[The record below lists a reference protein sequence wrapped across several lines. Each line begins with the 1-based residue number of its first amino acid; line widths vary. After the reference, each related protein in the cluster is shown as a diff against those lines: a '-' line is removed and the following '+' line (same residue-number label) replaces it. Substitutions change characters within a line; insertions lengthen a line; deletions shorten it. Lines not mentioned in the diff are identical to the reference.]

1 MPGDAIDTEALVDDF
16 LADLRFAAR
25 GGEGAATLVGKAG
38 VENKADKA
46 EQISNRLRLEHHG
59 IGAGIERARLARAQG
74 LPDGFASDARG
85 VELGDIEVVAQEV
98 ARAITLLSA
107 SGQREANQACAPIGE
122 VAVLAGVRGADAM
135 GLVEAG
141 PGDILFLAGSDHG
154 VDGFSAFGR

>member
-1 MPGDAIDTEALVDDF
+1 MPGVAIDTEALVDDF

-46 EQISNRLRLEHHG
+46 EQISHRLRLEHHG

-107 SGQREANQACAPIGE
+107 SGQREANQACAPLGE
-122 VAVLAGVRGADAM
+122 VALLSCGRGAQAM
-135 GLVEAG
+135 
-141 PGDILFLAGSDHG
+141 
-154 VDGFSAFGR
+154 